1 MSSAGTTS
9 FATTA
14 LAGLPGVPWSV
25 TAKTSRRRLE
35 AAGPVARD
43 RDVDLAIIGQ
53 DRLRAGAVAAVA
65 AATAG
70 WIALLVAEMLA
81 QLRSQRPL
89 DQRLLQPLEK
99 PVRTR
104 QVFKASHS

>member
-1 MSSAGTTS
+1 MMLLVCVRDELEPRL
-9 FATTA
+9 A
-14 LAGLPGVPWSV
+14 LGDQQ
-25 TAKTSRRRLE
+25 RLE

-104 QVFKASHS
+104 QVFRLLIVSK